1 MSVKIRLSRIGKKK
15 VPFYRIVAIDSRKK
29 RDGKFLQDLGTYDA
43 LNSRLVRFDQE
54 GINKWLA
61 VGAQPT
67 ETAFKIIKLYKR
79 DGIFQAPVQAKTKIA
94 VGSIVQEEA

>member
-43 LNSRLVRFDQE
+43 LHSRLIRFDQE
-54 GINKWLA
+54 GIDKWLS

-67 ETAFKIIKLYKR
+67 ESAHKLIKLYR
-79 DGIFQAPVQAKTKIA
+79 RHGIVLNNHTTHSK
-94 VGSIVQEEA
+94 QESSQDNLSAE